1 MKTVR
6 LVLLWL
12 VALMSVGYLL
22 PGVLASVRR
31 HPDAGSIWLLNILLG
46 WTIVGWFWTLV
57 KSAGATY
64 SNVRIQENR

>member
-12 VALMSVGYLL
+12 VAFMSMGYLL

-31 HPDAGSIWLLNILLG
+31 HPDVGSI
-46 WTIVGWFWTLV
+46 
-57 KSAGATY
+57 
-64 SNVRIQENR
+64 